1 MKKSELM
8 ELVGEEI
15 TVVLFDGKELT
26 GNLIYAEA
34 FSEKY
39 GFRKPGLFYI
49 KNIGFRVSHLKKVI
63 K

>member
-1 MKKSELM
+1 MKKSELK

-15 TVVLFDGKELT
+15 TVVLFDDKELT
-26 GNLIYAEA
+26 GKLIYVEE

-49 KNIGFRVSHLKKVI
+49 GNVGFRVSHLKKVI
-63 K
+63 E